1 MAGFEA
7 TVRPWNRNS
16 RDGGWGSWE
25 GGGGGRVE
33 AGRRGE
39 GCWGEVGVEARSST
53 I

>member
-1 MAGFEA
+1 MEQKFARWGMGEL
-7 TVRPWNRNS
+7 
-16 RDGGWGSWE
+16 GGW
-25 GGGGGRVE
+25 GGGGRVE